1 MARANLRQA
10 VERIETVKRA
20 LEGGNYAYAVRQSQ
34 ECVELTLK
42 AALRVVGVE
51 PPKWHD
57 VGPVLKREG
66 YRYPEW
72 FREKLD
78 DLVSI
83 SRSLR
88 KERELAMYG
97 DEELKLP
104 PDELYVR
111 RDAERALSDAQY
123 VLELVQKLL
132 ITNP

>member
-1 MARANLRQA
+1 MDNLDMARANLRQA

-66 YRYPEW
+66 LRFHEW
-72 FREKLD
+72 FREIPD
-78 DLVSI
+78 DLV
-83 SRSLR
+83 
-88 KERELAMYG
+88 
-97 DEELKLP
+97 
-104 PDELYVR
+104 
-111 RDAERALSDAQY
+111 
-123 VLELVQKLL
+123 
-132 ITNP
+132 